1 MKDHFNR
8 FAVRYL
14 TALLLGLLALLLHAW
29 ADNPL
34 LGIFMPR
41 CSSPWELSKLAYW
54 PMLAALLLTSHLTDG
69 LRATVGKALPSLT
82 LTAPLLFLMYWLI
95 SGLEPAW
102 GVYLLL
108 WIAAAAIGTAL
119 SDRGK
124 AGGVWLVLA
133 VALGAIYVIF
143 SFLPPTFGPFLDPHS
158 AAAMA
163 TIPC

>member
-1 MKDHFNR
+1 MKDRFNR

-14 TALLLGLLALLLHAW
+14 TALLLGLLALLLHSLAG
-29 ADNPL
+29 NPL

-41 CSSPWELSKLAYW
+41 CGSPWELSKLAYW
-54 PMLAALLLTSHLTDG
+54 PLLAALLLTGHLTGG
-69 LRATVGKALPSLT
+69 LGTTMKKALPSLT
-82 LTAPLLFLMYWLI
+82 LTGPALFLVYWLV

-108 WIAAAAIGTAL
+108 WVAAAAIGIAL

-124 AGGVWLVLA
+124 EGGVWLVLA
-133 VALGAIYVIF
+133 AALGALYVIF
-143 SFLPPTFGPFLDPHS
+143 SFMPPAFGPFLDPHS